1 MRKRRTM
8 NSIKYS
14 SELPYPQIQ
23 VTQNLS
29 QAKLL
34 MPLYAGVSSEL
45 TAVLT
50 YCFQSYISTKHPDIA
65 HAIECIAKVE
75 MLHHKLLGKTIYA
88 LGGYP
93 IMGAR
98 TYWSGNYANY
108 TLPVKKFLED
118 DILAEKNT
126 ISNYEQTILNIENES
141 VKTLLERIILD
152 EEIHIEVL
160 KSLLE
165 GLN

>member
-1 MRKRRTM
+1 M
-8 NSIKYS
+8 NSIKYA

-23 VTQNLS
+23 VSPNLA

-34 MPLYAGVSSEL
+34 MPLYAGISSEL
-45 TAVLT
+45 TAILT
-50 YCFQSYISTKHPDIA
+50 YSFQSYVTTKYPEIA
-65 HAIECIAKVE
+65 HAIEGIAKVE
-75 MLHHKLLGKTIYA
+75 MYHHKLLGKTICA

-98 TYWSGNYANY
+98 TYWSGNYVNY
-108 TLPVKKFLED
+108 TLPVKKYLEE

-141 VKTLLERIILD
+141 VKTLLERIIID

-165 GLN
+165 ELN